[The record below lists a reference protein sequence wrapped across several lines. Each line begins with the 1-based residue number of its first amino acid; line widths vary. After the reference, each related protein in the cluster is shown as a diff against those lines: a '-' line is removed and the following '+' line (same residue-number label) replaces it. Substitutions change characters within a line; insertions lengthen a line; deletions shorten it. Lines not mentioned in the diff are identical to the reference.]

1 MTWLTWRQT
10 RAQLWAA
17 AGLLAALAAVLLL
30 TGARLSDLYTSS
42 GLGTCVA
49 AGDCG
54 RAQAAFAAGIQADDV
69 RPFLYFAGIALAYVV
84 PAVIGMFWGAPLVA
98 RELEAGTLRLAW
110 TQSVTRL
117 RWLLVRLGLTGL
129 AAALTAGLLSL
140 AVTWWAGPLD
150 RAGGL
155 PDHDQGLALPNRF
168 APLVFGAR
176 DVVPLGH
183 ALFAFALGAGVGLL
197 VRRTVPAMAV
207 TVAVLAATQLL
218 VPAVV
223 REHYRPALSTTTPL
237 TVTEKPHQVVV
248 DDQGM
253 AVSMPVDIPGAW
265 ITSVR
270 TVDAAGHPF
279 SGPAPEACT
288 SPAFPP
294 AECDAA
300 IDRLRLGQ
308 LVTYQPAGRY
318 WAFQWTETAAYL
330 LLALGLAGFCAVRI
344 RRLRLS

>member
-17 AGLLAALAAVLLL
+17 AGLVAAVGVAFLL
-30 TGARLSDLYTSS
+30 TGARLVDMYASS
-42 GLGTCVA
+42 GLGTCAA
-49 AGDCG
+49 AGDCV
-54 RAQAAFAAGIQADDV
+54 RAQAAFADGVQAGNV
-69 RPFLYFAGIALAYVV
+69 RPFLYFAGIVLAYGI
-84 PAVIGMFWGAPLVA
+84 PAAIGMFWGAPLVA
-98 RELEAGTLRLAW
+98 KELEAGTLRLAW
-110 TQSVTRL
+110 TQSVTRT

-129 AAALTAGLLSL
+129 AAGLFAGLSSL
-140 AVTWWAGPLD
+140 AVTWWAAPLD

-155 PDHDQGLALPNRF
+155 PGHDQGLALPNRF

-176 DVVPLGH
+176 DVVPVGH
-183 ALFAFALGAGVGLL
+183 AVFAFALGVAVGLL

-207 TVAVLAATQLL
+207 TVAVLAAIQVL
-218 VPAVV
+218 VPAVL
-223 REHYRPALSTTTPL
+223 REHYRAALSTTTPL
-237 TVTEKPHQVVV
+237 TVTGKPHQVRV
-248 DDQGM
+248 DDHGM

-270 TVDAAGHPF
+270 TVDAEGRPF
-279 SGPAPEACT
+279 SGPVPEACT

-300 IDRLRLGQ
+300 VDRLRLAQ
-308 LVTYQPAGRY
+308 LVTYQPAQRY
-318 WAFQWTETAAYL
+318 WAFQWAETAGYL
-330 LLALGLAGFCAVRI
+330 VLAAGLAAFCAVRI